1 MKDLSVKTAQKKKNQ
16 KNVSKYL
23 SFLDFRMEKDS
34 LGIRVKAESKRQSD
48 IKYIKYILN
57 T

>member
-1 MKDLSVKTAQKKKNQ
+1 MKDLSVKTSTKKKNQ

-23 SFLDFRMEKDS
+23 SDFRVEKDS

-48 IKYIKYILN
+48 RFKYIK